1 MAETLSL
8 LAADE
13 PPAAEVRN
21 PGSASPLLLVSD
33 HAGRSV
39 PRRLGDLGV
48 AAAEMDRHIAY
59 DIGIAPVG
67 VTLGERLGAT
77 LIAQR
82 YSRLV
87 IDCNRAPGHP
97 TSIPPVSDGTVVPG
111 NVDLSAGD
119 AAARVREVFD
129 PYHAAIAA
137 ELDRRGAAP
146 CAVIAL
152 HSFTPVFG
160 GVSRPWEAGV
170 LYDRDPGFSLAVG
183 RLLREA
189 GLAVGDNEP
198 YRLEESW
205 DYTVPVHA
213 LRRGLPYL
221 ELEIRQDLIGDA
233 DGQRRWADLL
243 AEVLPAAWIEHA
255 GARRRTDRA

>member
-13 PPAAEVRN
+13 PAPVEISN
-21 PGSASPLLLVSD
+21 PTGASPLLIVSD
-33 HAGRSV
+33 HAGRLV

-59 DIGIAPVG
+59 DIGIGPVG
-67 VTLGERLGAT
+67 AQLAERLDAV

-87 IDCNRAPGHP
+87 IDCNRTPGHP
-97 TSIPPVSDGTVVPG
+97 TSIPPVSDGTVIPA
-111 NVDLSAGD
+111 NVDLGADD
-119 AAARVREVFD
+119 ADARVRGIFA

-137 ELDRRGAAP
+137 ELDRRGTAP

-160 GVSRPWEAGV
+160 GVARPWEAGV
-170 LYDRDPGFSLAVG
+170 LHDRDPDYALAVG

-189 GLAVGDNEP
+189 GLLVGDNEP
-198 YRLEESW
+198 YRLEDSW
-205 DYTVPVHA
+205 DHTIPVHA
-213 LRRGLPYL
+213 ERRGLPYL
-221 ELEIRQDLIGDA
+221 ELEIRQDLIADA
-233 DGQRRWADLL
+233 AGQARWADLL
-243 AEVLPAAWIEHA
+243 AAVLPAAWQAHA
-255 GARRRTDRA
+255 GRTG

>member
-13 PPAAEVRN
+13 PPPAEVRN
-21 PGSASPLLLVSD
+21 HGGASPLLLVSD
-33 HAGRSV
+33 HAGRLV

-59 DIGIAPVG
+59 DIGIEPVG
-67 VTLGERLGAT
+67 AMLGERLGAT

-87 IDCNRAPGHP
+87 IDCNRTPGHP
-97 TSIPPVSDGTVVPG
+97 TSIPPVSDGTMIPG
-111 NVDLSAGD
+111 NVDLGADD

-129 PYHAAIAA
+129 PYQAAIAA

-146 CAVIAL
+146 CVVIAL

-160 GVSRPWEAGV
+160 GVTRPWEAGV
-170 LYDRDPGFSLAVG
+170 LHDQDPAFSIAVG

-189 GLAVGDNEP
+189 GLVVGDNEP

-213 LRRGLPYL
+213 IRRGLPYL

-233 DGQRRWADLL
+233 AGQRRWADLL
-243 AEVLPAAWIEHA
+243 AEVLPRVWREHA
-255 GARRRTDRA
+255 KSGSA